1 MQSRKRRNVFY
12 IILAVAILI
21 AVPCMAAEQESV
33 ITLEKA
39 KELVREHARVLLT
52 IDITREKLEVQSD
65 MAYDAYRSTNLQNKL
80 SGYKLRIRQLSEEL
94 AGLDPVT
101 DEAQINAIKAMID
114 AYEQR
119 ASMLK
124 ANMPEGSVLNELRRA
139 WRTADDAYKDMV
151 RVKENTVKSLDF
163 AVERLYY
170 ALLNLQDMIEGQSK
184 TLENLGKQLRIE
196 RLKIELGLSTKENEN
211 EIISQYNVL
220 KNTLADLK
228 TKEELLCWQLN
239 DLMGREVDAQLE
251 VVGEEITPEKKYY
264 TVEKLYEQASKN
276 SLDLA
281 QKKRQIE
288 NLSTDIRKED
298 KSDQRDVLRSD
309 KKLAETELVDL
320 EIKIKEK
327 IKTLNDQLNASFAT
341 WEAAFT
347 EKEKAKLTR
356 EFNEIRY
363 ELGLTSELQKEL
375 SETAYLDAENKEKQ
389 AARAWQLAMQQL
401 TLAQEGIF
409 LDQQEV

>member
-170 ALLNLQDMIEGQSK
+170 ALLNLQDTIEGQSK

>member
-94 AGLDPVT
+94 AGLDPGT

-170 ALLNLQDMIEGQSK
+170 ALLNLQDTIEGQSK

-264 TVEKLYEQASKN
+264 TVEKLYEQA
-276 SLDLA
+276 
-281 QKKRQIE
+281 QKFFG
-288 NLSTDIRKED
+288 LSPE
-298 KSDQRDVLRSD
+298 
-309 KKLAETELVDL
+309 
-320 EIKIKEK
+320 
-327 IKTLNDQLNASFAT
+327 
-341 WEAAFT
+341 
-347 EKEKAKLTR
+347 
-356 EFNEIRY
+356 
-363 ELGLTSELQKEL
+363 
-375 SETAYLDAENKEKQ
+375 ETAN
-389 AARAWQLAMQQL
+389 
-401 TLAQEGIF
+401 
-409 LDQQEV
+409 